1 MPRFYQP
8 GDMSEYYASNE
19 GKPSGRITEERQKQL
34 MAEAEKR
41 KIAERAKRLE
51 ALREAQAAGT
61 LTSGQRRAIAARRG
75 APLPPPEPVAEEVAP
90 AADTAPTEDTAPE
103 VAGSA
108 FADAA
113 GQESAPSTFEQALQ
127 RITELEQKIESSE
140 GRQASDL
147 EGYSEQL
154 QEQADEVAA
163 VQEEAAARAD
173 RRTRALEL
181 MNQRH
186 DDAVA
191 EANYELRNAE
201 RMVTSH
207 EIDPNRA
214 FKTTGA
220 RVGSAIAIAMSAL
233 GQGMSG
239 RAGPN
244 TAYKIINDAIN
255 RDIDLQ
261 KEELRTRKDVLR
273 NKNNLFANMMARF
286 GDERS
291 AEIATHQAGLAAAKQ
306 KVEALQTMHK
316 GENAQAVISGMLG
329 KIEADAIKNGT
340 DLAKL
345 RGSMAVRELGA
356 TARGSGKSGNEGT
369 IASALAKLDKLPETF
384 KKVGRIEGAIA
395 STLSGFGLGGLL
407 SIIPGTSDAE
417 FYEDAR
423 NLIAKEITRAFDGGR
438 PTDKDFAIILAR
450 LPTSMEGKERGVAKI
465 ANLRKF
471 LTAEA
476 GPGGRFKPGELE
488 AKWGKTLTAEQL
500 AVGKKVESLAGKE
513 DWEFF
518 TPEGGKKKRPR
529 IAKHEGKLSS
539 QDIVSPL
546 AAGFE
551 ISSGH
556 GMRKHPIT
564 GGKKMH
570 KGTDFAAPRNTPV
583 VSMLDGTVTY
593 AGNQGGKTGYVVKI
607 KDASGRETKFFH
619 LNPGSLKV
627 KKGQKVKAGQHVAG
641 VGNTGGSTG
650 YHLHAELLIGGK
662 HVDLAD
668 YLGDA

>member
-1 MPRFYQP
+1 M
-8 GDMSEYYASNE
+8 
-19 GKPSGRITEERQKQL
+19 
-34 MAEAEKR
+34 
-41 KIAERAKRLE
+41 
-51 ALREAQAAGT
+51 
-61 LTSGQRRAIAARRG
+61 
-75 APLPPPEPVAEEVAP
+75 
-90 AADTAPTEDTAPE
+90 
-103 VAGSA
+103 
-108 FADAA
+108 
-113 GQESAPSTFEQALQ
+113 
-127 RITELEQKIESSE
+127 
-140 GRQASDL
+140 
-147 EGYSEQL
+147 

-191 EANYELRNAE
+191 EANHELRNAE

-316 GENAQAVISGMLG
+316 EKTPKPLFPACLEKSRLMQLRTGRTLQSLEEVWLSRKRMQQQGAAGSASGS
-329 KIEADAIKNGT
+329 K
-340 DLAKL
+340 
-345 RGSMAVRELGA
+345 
-356 TARGSGKSGNEGT
+356 GT

-450 LPTSMEGKERGVAKI
+450 LPTSMEGKRARRCEDSKPSKISYSRGRSW
-465 ANLRKF
+465 RK
-471 LTAEA
+471 
-476 GPGGRFKPGELE
+476 
-488 AKWGKTLTAEQL
+488 
-500 AVGKKVESLAGKE
+500 V
-513 DWEFF
+513 
-518 TPEGGKKKRPR
+518 
-529 IAKHEGKLSS
+529 
-539 QDIVSPL
+539 
-546 AAGFE
+546 
-551 ISSGH
+551 
-556 GMRKHPIT
+556 
-564 GGKKMH
+564 
-570 KGTDFAAPRNTPV
+570 
-583 VSMLDGTVTY
+583 
-593 AGNQGGKTGYVVKI
+593 
-607 KDASGRETKFFH
+607 
-619 LNPGSLKV
+619 
-627 KKGQKVKAGQHVAG
+627 
-641 VGNTGGSTG
+641 
-650 YHLHAELLIGGK
+650 
-662 HVDLAD
+662 
-668 YLGDA
+668 